1 MKSKRANQCPKEVSM
16 KLASTMA
23 AFAIFCG
30 ISLFAPSKA
39 EAARVNV
46 GINFGCCPG
55 YVQERVYVPYE
66 RVYVPAYPCY
76 ERVYVPPTPVYREV
90 YVAPGCPG
98 CRPYPPRGGFSVSY
112 WR

>member
-1 MKSKRANQCPKEVSM
+1 MR
-16 KLASTMA
+16 LASIMA
-23 AFAIFCG
+23 TAVLLCG
-30 ISLFAPSKA
+30 ISFIAPSTA

-76 ERVYVPPTPVYREV
+76 ERVYVPGPVYREV
-90 YVAPGCPG
+90 YTAPGCPG
-98 CRPYPPRGGFSVSY
+98 CRPYPRGGFSFSY